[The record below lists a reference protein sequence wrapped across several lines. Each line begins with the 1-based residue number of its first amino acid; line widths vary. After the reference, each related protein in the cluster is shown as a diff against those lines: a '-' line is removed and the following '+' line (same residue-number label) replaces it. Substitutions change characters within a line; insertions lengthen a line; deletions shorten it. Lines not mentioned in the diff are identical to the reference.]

1 MRNPTS
7 DLRSPRSDDLPLS
20 QRDSSVSEVYYEVR
34 ITRVLH
40 TARISNA
47 DSVDVRIREMESF
60 ELGKEIGKD
69 VFRQN
74 IFFVPRS

>member
-20 QRDSSVSEVYYEVR
+20 HRDSSVSEVYYEVR

>member
-7 DLRSPRSDDLPLS
+7 DFRSPRSDDLPLS
-20 QRDSSVSEVYYEVR
+20 HRDSSVSEVYYEVR

-47 DSVDVRIREMESF
+47 DSVRMREMESF

-74 IFFVPRS
+74 IFFVPRL

>member
-20 QRDSSVSEVYYEVR
+20 HRDSSVGEVYSNEVR
-34 ITRVLH
+34 ITCVLH
-40 TARISNA
+40 TARISNT
-47 DSVDVRIREMESF
+47 DSVRMREMESF